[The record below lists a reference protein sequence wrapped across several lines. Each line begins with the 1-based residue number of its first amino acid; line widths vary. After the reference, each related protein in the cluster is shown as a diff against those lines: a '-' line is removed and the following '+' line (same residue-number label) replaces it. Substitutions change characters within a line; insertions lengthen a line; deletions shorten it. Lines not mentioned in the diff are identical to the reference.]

1 MSTRSTRGLARD
13 PDHSSRGVS
22 TLRTSI
28 AGASAVGA
36 PRRSSPRDPS
46 SVSVS
51 GRAPPATSRP
61 SDPTYDGALAHRRRT
76 AAASTSSRDVNF
88 HSTSRAVADPRA
100 GHRPRGDSSSS
111 VRADDSSFASSSASS
126 RVGSAF
132 GSGANSTPGTPPS
145 IRATRTKTKSAV
157 GHGSALSPSDALEAH
172 AACLTDYER
181 SEITEY
187 PLVWYAGAG
196 AKKTKGTKEPG
207 ALNHGYDDERGDY
220 AIAPRDHLAYRFEIL
235 EIWGKGSFGQVMRCF
250 DHKTK
255 SIKAV
260 KVIRNKKRFHHQAL
274 VEVKILEHLRHKDPD
289 NVSGVV
295 HMHEYFYF
303 RNHLCISFEPL
314 SSNLYEFV
322 KNNNFRGLS
331 LSLIRRFAAQLLQSL
346 KFLRSQRVIHCDL
359 KPENI
364 LLRQPNKSAI
374 KVIDFGSS
382 CFEDER
388 AYTYIQSRFY
398 RSPEVILGT
407 PYDEAIDMWSL
418 GCILAELY
426 TGYPLFPGENEA
438 EQLACIMEALGTP
451 PRSALDRASRRKH
464 FFDSSG
470 APRATTNSRGKRR
483 LPGTKNLAQML
494 KCADR
499 GFVKFLERCLRWNPR
514 DRHTPEEALAH
525 EWIASAASAGAK
537 SADAASAAN
546 ASASAASSSSSR
558 HHTPRAGAVAREHAS
573 GVVASTSKP
582 RGAQTQTSSVPGGYS
597 SATRTAGVGYASGA
611 YGTSR
616 TRAELTARSGRV
628 GSNHGSGSSTGTGS
642 GTGSSRGGREGG
654 SGADRLALDGLRV
667 SSTAR
672 LFSGMRVG
680 SDGREETRV
689 GGAVLPRLA
698 RRR

>member
-1 MSTRSTRGLARD
+1 M
-13 PDHSSRGVS
+13 
-22 TLRTSI
+22 
-28 AGASAVGA
+28 
-36 PRRSSPRDPS
+36 
-46 SVSVS
+46 
-51 GRAPPATSRP
+51 
-61 SDPTYDGALAHRRRT
+61 
-76 AAASTSSRDVNF
+76 
-88 HSTSRAVADPRA
+88 
-100 GHRPRGDSSSS
+100 
-111 VRADDSSFASSSASS
+111 
-126 RVGSAF
+126 
-132 GSGANSTPGTPPS
+132 
-145 IRATRTKTKSAV
+145 
-157 GHGSALSPSDALEAH
+157 
-172 AACLTDYER
+172 
-181 SEITEY
+181 EY
-187 PLVWYAGAG
+187 PLVWYGGAG
-196 AKKTKGTKEPG
+196 AKKTEGTKEPG

-220 AIAPRDHLAYRFEIL
+220 AIALRDHLAYRFEIL

-274 VEVKILEHLRHKDPD
+274 VEVKILEHLRHKDPN

-364 LLRQPNKSAI
+364 LLREPNKSAI

-426 TGYPLFPGENEA
+426 TGYPLFPGENET
-438 EQLACIMEALGTP
+438 EQLACIVEALGMP

-525 EWIASAASAGAK
+525 EWIVSAASAPAGSK
-537 SADAASAAN
+537 DAASAGEAW
-546 ASASAASSSSSR
+546 SSSSSSK
-558 HHTPRAGAVAREHAS
+558 HHPARAVARGHAS
-573 GVVASTSKP
+573 GMVASTSKP
-582 RGAQTQTSSVPGGYS
+582 RVARMSSVSGGYS
-597 SATRTAGVGYASGA
+597 SAGSVGVGCGYASGT

-616 TRAELTARSGRV
+616 TRAELSARSGGI
-628 GSNHGSGSSTGTGS
+628 GSNRGSGVGSGSS
-642 GTGSSRGGREGG
+642 RGRRDGG
-654 SGADRLALDGLRV
+654 SGSERLPPNGLGV

-672 LFSGMRVG
+672 RFSGMRVG
-680 SDGREETRV
+680 SDGREETRA

-698 RRR
+698 RGR

>member
-13 PDHSSRGVS
+13 PDRSSRGGS
-22 TLRTSI
+22 THRTSI
-28 AGASAVGA
+28 AGASAVDV
-36 PRRSSPRDPS
+36 PRNPFPRDPHF
-46 SVSVS
+46 VSVS
-51 GRAPPATSRP
+51 GRAPIAPSRP
-61 SDPTYDGALAHRRRT
+61 SGPSHDGAAAHRGRT
-76 AAASTSSRDVNF
+76 AAASTSSRDVKSNA
-88 HSTSRAVADPRA
+88 TSRAVPDPRA

-111 VRADDSSFASSSASS
+111 VLADGSSSATSS

-132 GSGANSTPGTPPS
+132 SRGSNSTPGTPPS
-145 IRATRTKTKSAV
+145 IRAARKQTKSAF

-172 AACLTDYER
+172 GACLTEYEQ
-181 SEITEY
+181 SEIVEY
-187 PLVWYAGAG
+187 PLVWYGGAG
-196 AKKTKGTKEPG
+196 AKKTEGTKEPG

-220 AIAPRDHLAYRFEIL
+220 AIALRDHLAYRFEIL

-274 VEVKILEHLRHKDPD
+274 VEVKILEHLRHKDPN

-364 LLRQPNKSAI
+364 LLREPNKSAI

-426 TGYPLFPGENEA
+426 TGYPLFPGENET
-438 EQLACIMEALGTP
+438 EQLACIVEALGMP

-525 EWIASAASAGAK
+525 EWIVSTASAPAGSKDAASAGEAW
-537 SADAASAAN
+537 
-546 ASASAASSSSSR
+546 SSSSSSK
-558 HHTPRAGAVAREHAS
+558 HHPARAVARGHAS
-573 GVVASTSKP
+573 GMVASTSKP
-582 RGAQTQTSSVPGGYS
+582 RVARLSSVSGGYS
-597 SATRTAGVGYASGA
+597 SAGSVGVGCGYASGT

-616 TRAELTARSGRV
+616 TRAELSARSGGI
-628 GSNHGSGSSTGTGS
+628 GSNRGSSVGSGSS
-642 GTGSSRGGREGG
+642 RGRRDGG
-654 SGADRLALDGLRV
+654 SGSERLPPDGLGV

-672 LFSGMRVG
+672 RFSGMRVG
-680 SDGREETRV
+680 SDGREEKRA

-698 RRR
+698 RGR

>member
-13 PDHSSRGVS
+13 PDRSSRGGS
-22 TLRTSI
+22 THRTSI
-28 AGASAVGA
+28 AGASAVDV
-36 PRRSSPRDPS
+36 PRRSFPRDPHF
-46 SVSVS
+46 VSVS
-51 GRAPPATSRP
+51 GRAPIAPSRP
-61 SDPTYDGALAHRRRT
+61 SGPSHDGAAHRGRT
-76 AAASTSSRDVNF
+76 AAASTSSRDVKSNA
-88 HSTSRAVADPRA
+88 TSRAVPDPRA

-111 VRADDSSFASSSASS
+111 VLADGSSSATSS

-132 GSGANSTPGTPPS
+132 SRGSNSTPGTPPS
-145 IRATRTKTKSAV
+145 IRAARKQTKSAF

-172 AACLTDYER
+172 GACLTEYER
-181 SEITEY
+181 SEIVEY
-187 PLVWYAGAG
+187 PLVWYGGAG
-196 AKKTKGTKEPG
+196 AKKTEGTKEPG

-220 AIAPRDHLAYRFEIL
+220 AIALRDHLAYRFEIL

-274 VEVKILEHLRHKDPD
+274 VEVKILEHLRHKDPN

-364 LLRQPNKSAI
+364 LLREPNKSAI

-426 TGYPLFPGENEA
+426 TGYPLFPGENET
-438 EQLACIMEALGTP
+438 EQLACIVEALGMP

-525 EWIASAASAGAK
+525 EWIVSAASAPAGSK
-537 SADAASAAN
+537 DAASAGEAW
-546 ASASAASSSSSR
+546 SSSSSSK
-558 HHTPRAGAVAREHAS
+558 HHPARAVARGHAS
-573 GVVASTSKP
+573 GMVASTSKP
-582 RGAQTQTSSVPGGYS
+582 RVAWMSSVSGGYS
-597 SATRTAGVGYASGA
+597 SAGSVGVGCGYASGT

-616 TRAELTARSGRV
+616 TRAELSARSGGI
-628 GSNHGSGSSTGTGS
+628 GSNRGSSVGSGSS
-642 GTGSSRGGREGG
+642 RGRRDGG
-654 SGADRLALDGLRV
+654 SGSERLPPDGLGV

-672 LFSGMRVG
+672 RFSGMRVG
-680 SDGREETRV
+680 SDGREETRA

-698 RRR
+698 RGR

>member
-1 MSTRSTRGLARD
+1 M
-13 PDHSSRGVS
+13 
-22 TLRTSI
+22 
-28 AGASAVGA
+28 AGAPTEPPSPA
-36 PRRSSPRDPS
+36 PRPS
-46 SVSVS
+46 TFPGIPFRAIPTFVSVS
-51 GRAPPATSRP
+51 GRAPIAPSRP
-61 SDPTYDGALAHRRRT
+61 SGPSHDGAAAHRGRT
-76 AAASTSSRDVNF
+76 AAASTSSRDVKSNA
-88 HSTSRAVADPRA
+88 TSRAVPDPRA

-111 VRADDSSFASSSASS
+111 VLADGSSSATSS

-132 GSGANSTPGTPPS
+132 SRGSNSTPGTPPS
-145 IRATRTKTKSAV
+145 IRAARKQTKSAF

-172 AACLTDYER
+172 GACLTEYEQ
-181 SEITEY
+181 SEIVEY
-187 PLVWYAGAG
+187 PLVWYGGAG
-196 AKKTKGTKEPG
+196 AKKTEGTKEPG

-220 AIAPRDHLAYRFEIL
+220 AIALRDHLAYRFEIL

-274 VEVKILEHLRHKDPD
+274 VEVKILEHLRHKDPN

-364 LLRQPNKSAI
+364 LLREPNKSAI

-426 TGYPLFPGENEA
+426 TGYPLFPGENET
-438 EQLACIMEALGTP
+438 EQLACIVEALGMPRVRARSRQP
-451 PRSALDRASRRKH
+451 PQTFLRLVRRASRDDQLQGKATPPGHKKPRT
-464 FFDSSG
+464 D
-470 APRATTNSRGKRR
+470 AEVRRPRVRQVPRAVPAMESSRS
-483 LPGTKNLAQML
+483 T
-494 KCADR
+494 
-499 GFVKFLERCLRWNPR
+499 
-514 DRHTPEEALAH
+514 HPEEALAH
-525 EWIASAASAGAK
+525 EWIVSTASAPAGSKDAASAGEAW
-537 SADAASAAN
+537 
-546 ASASAASSSSSR
+546 SSSSSSK
-558 HHTPRAGAVAREHAS
+558 HHPARAVARGHAS
-573 GVVASTSKP
+573 GMVASTSKP
-582 RGAQTQTSSVPGGYS
+582 RVAWLSSVSGGYS
-597 SATRTAGVGYASGA
+597 SAGSVGVGCGYASGT

-616 TRAELTARSGRV
+616 TRAGAQRAIRGDRFESWLECRLGFVSRSTRRRV
-628 GSNHGSGSSTGTGS
+628 GVGETSAEQA
-642 GTGSSRGGREGG
+642 RGVVDGEAILGDARRIGRAGGDARRGRGLASAREG
-654 SGADRLALDGLRV
+654 AVTRRV
-667 SSTAR
+667 ECRGAR
-672 LFSGMRVG
+672 LKAREPRVYAAPKTG
-680 SDGREETRV
+680 
-689 GGAVLPRLA
+689 P
-698 RRR
+698 

>member
-1 MSTRSTRGLARD
+1 M
-13 PDHSSRGVS
+13 
-22 TLRTSI
+22 
-28 AGASAVGA
+28 AGAPTEPPSPA
-36 PRRSSPRDPS
+36 PRPS
-46 SVSVS
+46 TFPGGPFRAILYFVSVS
-51 GRAPPATSRP
+51 GRAPIAPSRP
-61 SDPTYDGALAHRRRT
+61 SGPSHDGAAHRGRT
-76 AAASTSSRDVNF
+76 AAASTSSRDVKSNA
-88 HSTSRAVADPRA
+88 TSRAVPDPRA

-111 VRADDSSFASSSASS
+111 VLADGSSSATSS

-132 GSGANSTPGTPPS
+132 SRGSNSTPGTPPS
-145 IRATRTKTKSAV
+145 IRAARKQTKSAFR
-157 GHGSALSPSDALEAH
+157 HGSALSPSDALEAH
-172 AACLTDYER
+172 GACLTEYER
-181 SEITEY
+181 SEIVEY
-187 PLVWYAGAG
+187 PLVWYGGTG
-196 AKKTKGTKEPG
+196 AKKTEGTKEPG

-220 AIAPRDHLAYRFEIL
+220 AIALRDHLAYRFEIL

-274 VEVKILEHLRHKDPD
+274 VEVKILEHLRHKDPN

-364 LLRQPNKSAI
+364 LLREPNKSAI

-426 TGYPLFPGENEA
+426 TGYPLFPGENET
-438 EQLACIMEALGTP
+438 EQLACIVEALGMP

-525 EWIASAASAGAK
+525 EWIVSAASAPAGSK
-537 SADAASAAN
+537 DAASAGEAW
-546 ASASAASSSSSR
+546 SSSSSSKHHPARARTRVGDGGVHFQTESRVDVVRLGRVLERGERRRRVRLRER
-558 HHTPRAGAVAREHAS
+558 HVRHVEDA
-573 GVVASTSKP
+573 
-582 RGAQTQTSSVPGGYS
+582 RGAQ
-597 SATRTAGVGYASGA
+597 
-611 YGTSR
+611 
-616 TRAELTARSGRV
+616 RAIRGI
-628 GSNHGSGSSTGTGS
+628 GSNRGSGVGSGSS
-642 GTGSSRGGREGG
+642 RGRRDGG
-654 SGADRLALDGLRV
+654 SGSERLPPNGLGV

-672 LFSGMRVG
+672 RFSGMRVG
-680 SDGREETRV
+680 SDGREETRA

-698 RRR
+698 RGAVTRRVECRGARLRKSREPRVYAAPKTGP